1 MVNGGGGTRP
11 AQDLAANGRI
21 VCGGSVRVHG
31 TLARV
36 HAATALWED
45 DYYPATLVSFTA
57 AARSDVIKLG
67 KEQYVMHFDDGKIQE
82 RLSLPDPA
90 VRIMS
95 QSVGRCMCKLCVQ
108 RNAQG
113 RAVPLLWAVATPECS
128 RDEGPEDES

>member
-1 MVNGGGGTRP
+1 MY
-11 AQDLAANGRI
+11 I
-21 VCGGSVRVHG
+21 HG

-95 QSVGRCMCKLCVQ
+95 RSVERCRCKFCLQ
-108 RNAQG
+108 RSDLG
-113 RAVPLLWAVATPECS
+113 RALPLAWAVACRSGVLSLVKRASTQYSVRGQHSVVLGSVGTLCTV
-128 RDEGPEDES
+128 RR